1 MNCETNNLLKKRLTN
16 LFLIFLL
23 VFSAIPLPMHVTAAD
38 DSPTKLAAPIL
49 TENSQEPR
57 TISAANGS
65 IGATITLTNHSV
77 TPKKEYS
84 TKLDS
89 TEYKSQADLPAGKYT
104 ARFTVNNIQSID
116 SNEIIIRP
124 EKVTAEIVGDDSGP
138 KNNQGIIH
146 VKNVKEKNKV
156 FLYLG
161 SNFQQQ
167 CVVNPSELCEFKN
180 LRDGTYIIYQ
190 EENGISGPRLSDVS
204 TTIKNGGVPEIILT
218 PIPENGE
225 TVSGNIFRDP
235 GYRAIDF
242 PDGDITD
249 RVIQVPTTV
258 DTSTPGKFNITYS
271 VTNDHGKT
279 ATANREI
286 TVLPK
291 TVSLESCDTDC
302 YTDANGKGIYGKI
315 KVSPTNLQKFES
327 ELTEI
332 TLYNKNSNFKRSK
345 FVKFPILGPIEFIN
359 IPVGEGYYVTQIVN
373 GEESKESNTFTIKD
387 DTPPKI
393 KLKGAPVIELSL
405 DEPYHEYGVLVSD
418 NTTSPNEIH
427 IDIEGSDEVNTS
439 IPGNYIV
446 KYTATD
452 KEGNI
457 SPTIERE
464 IIVRP
469 AAVIAI
475 GSLANFN
482 GLGEV
487 GVKNIYS
494 NNSYLETNVTLYKC
508 ITDCNAR
515 SVDGDLSKIELARL
529 LEVSSIVPNEPDKP
543 NPITISSTETTA
555 VFTEKKIGF
564 YFVIQDVK
572 GYKSKPSNL
581 VEIVDT
587 DKPHITLNGPEK
599 ISIVFDKEILDG
611 QKQYF
616 EWDTN
621 KLVFK
626 EPGAVAKDYIDGE
639 MPVKRTSIEDGNG
652 VILTSP
658 VYPNFDILYPGTY
671 TLFYNATA
679 VRGKEATERKRVFT
693 VTPKPPTPER
703 GNGPNTI
710 IMNDIFNGEAQTVI
724 NREVTLY
731 DMNGFVIRKTSS
743 ITNQTT
749 LFEKVPAGL
758 GYTVTQTINGMES
771 AHSEPVDIFNHPDAI
786 IKPFY
791 MSSFTIKGIDTKPV
805 IDHIRKTIQLTVP
818 HNTDLSK
825 LIPIFTVATDGEKKP
840 IVEVDGIVQQSNSSE
855 VDFSKDLHTKTYKI
869 TNKNSPA
876 DGYSTEYTVTIK
888 IENAP
893 SAFWKQSF
901 KKNITIK
908 TDSSSLALEL
918 SAQEKLMANRLG
930 VSYLTDDL
938 MIHMSALTAQ
948 VNTDSNLAIQ
958 KLTRVDILQ
967 PTDQPWLLNI
977 SNIVELT
984 TDYTKRFV
992 QPIEIEQNAS
1002 ESKVLVR
1009 LSRVNGV
1016 LYAFTVPSRTMEGRV
1031 IGLATEPGIYA
1042 LVDANVKPTI
1052 KRFENKYKIT
1062 SNGLIRYKTDDTSIH
1077 YIKSSNDPSLNG
1089 YEDKE
1094 LLLNINPTWTLY
1106 ESNETIKAES
1116 NSLYA
1121 VNISNK
1127 VISSIEYLPA
1137 KPVIEWNSS
1146 LIEVDPHKVWAVTFN
1161 AQVNQDSLINGTIR
1175 VTENATGTIVPTNIT
1190 VSPDG
1195 KTVKVAPVTPYARNK
1210 AYKLWIDKETK
1221 GHTAQ
1226 NSFLTQPVK
1235 KSFYVK

>member
-1 MNCETNNLLKKRLTN
+1 M
-16 LFLIFLL
+16 
-23 VFSAIPLPMHVTAAD
+23 D
-38 DSPTKLAAPIL
+38 
-49 TENSQEPR
+49 
-57 TISAANGS
+57 
-65 IGATITLTNHSV
+65 
-77 TPKKEYS
+77 S
-84 TKLDS
+84 TKY
-89 TEYKSQADLPAGKYT
+89 TSQAGLPAGKYT
-104 ARFTVNNIQSID
+104 ARFTVNNVQSID
-116 SNEIIIRP
+116 SNEITIRP
-124 EKVTAEIVGDDSGP
+124 EMVTAEIVGNDSGP
-138 KNNQGIIH
+138 QNNQGIIH
-146 VKNVKEKNKV
+146 VQNVKEKNKV

-161 SNFQQQ
+161 SAFQQQ
-167 CVVNPSELCEFKN
+167 CDVNPSELCEFKN

-190 EENGISGPRLSDVS
+190 EENGISGPRLSDIS

-218 PIPENGE
+218 PIPENSE
-225 TVSGNIFRDP
+225 TISGNTFRDP

-242 PDGDITD
+242 PDVDITD
-249 RVIQVPTTV
+249 RVIQIPRTL

-279 ATANREI
+279 ATANREV

-302 YTDANGKGIYGKI
+302 HTDANGKGIYGKI
-315 KVSPTNLQKFES
+315 PVSPTNLQKFEN

-332 TLYNKNSNFKRSK
+332 TLYNKEANFKRTK
-345 FVKFPILGPIEFIN
+345 YVKFPFLDPIEFTN
-359 IPVGEGYYVTQIVN
+359 VPVGEGYYVTQIVN
-373 GEESKESNTFTIKD
+373 GEESKESNKFTIKD

-475 GSLANFN
+475 GSLANFK

-494 NNSYLETNVTLYKC
+494 NNSNLETNVTLYKC

-515 SVDGDLSKIELARL
+515 SVDGDLSKIELERL
-529 LEVSSIVPNEPDKP
+529 LEVSSKVPNEPGKP

-555 VFTEKKIGF
+555 VFTEKEIGF
-564 YFVIQDVK
+564 YFVIQEVK

-587 DKPHITLNGPEK
+587 DKPHITLEGPEK
-599 ISIVFDKEILDG
+599 ISIVFDKKIPDG

-616 EWDTN
+616 EWNTN

-639 MPVKRTSIEDGNG
+639 ITVKRMSVEDGNE
-652 VILTSP
+652 VTLTSP
-658 VYPNFDILYPGTY
+658 IYPNFDILYPGTY
-671 TLFYNATA
+671 TLVYNATA
-679 VRGKEATERKRVFT
+679 VRGKEATEKKRVIT

-703 GNGPNTI
+703 GNEPNTI
-710 IMNDIFNGEAQTVI
+710 KVNDIFKGQAQTVI

-731 DMNGFVIRKTSS
+731 DMNGVVLKKISS
-743 ITNQTT
+743 ITNQTM

-758 GYTVTQTINGMES
+758 GYTVTQTVNGMES
-771 AHSEPVDIFNHPDAI
+771 VHSEPVDIYNHPDAI

-805 IDHIRKTIQLTVP
+805 IDHMRKTIQLTVP
-818 HNTDLSK
+818 ANTDLSK
-825 LIPIFTVATDGEKKP
+825 LIPIFTVATDGEKNP
-840 IVEVDGIVQQSNSSE
+840 IVKVEGVVQQSNSSE
-855 VDFSKDLHTKTYKI
+855 VDFSEDLHTKIYKI
-869 TNKNSPA
+869 TDENPLA

-888 IENAP
+888 IANVS

-901 KKNITIK
+901 NKNITLK
-908 TDSSSLALEL
+908 TDSSSLPLEL
-918 SAQEKLMANRLG
+918 SAQEKLLANSQG

-948 VNTDSNLAIQ
+948 VNTDSNLSIR
-958 KLTRVDILQ
+958 KLSRGDILQ
-967 PTDQPWLLNI
+967 PTDQPWLINI

-1002 ESKVLVR
+1002 ITKVLVR

-1016 LYAFTVPSRTMEGRV
+1016 LYAFTVPSRTMDGRV

-1042 LVDANVKPTI
+1042 LVDATVQPII
-1052 KRFENKYKIT
+1052 KGFENKYTIT

-1094 LLLNINPTWTLY
+1094 LLVDIHPTWNIY
-1106 ESNETIKAES
+1106 DSNETIKVK
-1116 NSLYA
+1116 NNLLYA

-1127 VISSIEYLPA
+1127 IISSIEYLPA

-1161 AQVNQDSLINGTIR
+1161 ARVNQDSLINETIR
-1175 VTENATGTIVPTNIT
+1175 VTENATGAIVPTRIT
-1190 VSPDG
+1190 ISPDG

-1210 AYKLWIDKETK
+1210 AYKLWVDKETK
-1221 GHTAQ
+1221 GHTTQ

>member
-16 LFLIFLL
+16 LLLIFLL
-23 VFSAIPLPMHVTAAD
+23 VFSAIPSPIHVTAAD
-38 DSPTKLAAPIL
+38 GSSTKPAAPIL
-49 TENSQEPR
+49 IENSLEPR
-57 TISAANGS
+57 TISATNGS
-65 IGATITLTNHSV
+65 TDATITLTNHSV
-77 TPKKEYS
+77 TPKKEYI

-89 TEYKSQADLPAGKYT
+89 TEYKSQAGLPAGKYT
-104 ARFTVNNIQSID
+104 ARFTVNNVQSID
-116 SNEIIIRP
+116 SNEITIRP
-124 EKVTAEIVGDDSGP
+124 EMVTAEIVGNDSGP
-138 KNNQGIIH
+138 QNNQGIIH

-156 FLYLG
+156 HLYLG
-161 SNFQQQ
+161 SKLLQT
-167 CVVNPSELCEFKN
+167 CSVNPSELCEFKN

-190 EENGISGPRLSDVS
+190 EENGISGPRLSDIS
-204 TTIKNGGVPEIILT
+204 TTIKNGGVPEIILA

-225 TVSGNIFRDP
+225 TVSGNMFRDP
-235 GYRAIDF
+235 GYKALDF
-242 PDGDITD
+242 PDVDITD
-249 RVIQVPTTV
+249 KVIKTPTNL
-258 DTSTPGKFNITYS
+258 DTSTPGKFTITYS

-279 ATANREI
+279 ATAHREV

-291 TVSLESCDTDC
+291 TVTLKSCGDDC
-302 YTDANGKGIYGKI
+302 NTNANGKGIYGKI
-315 KVSPTNLQKFES
+315 PVSPTNLQKFES

-332 TLYNKNSNFKRSK
+332 TLYNKEANFKRTK
-345 FVKFPILGPIEFIN
+345 YVKFPFHDPIEFTN
-359 IPVGEGYYVTQIVN
+359 VPVGEGYYVTQIVN
-373 GEESKESNTFTIKD
+373 GEESKESNKFTIKD

-393 KLKGAPVIELSL
+393 TLKGAPVIEHPL
-405 DEPYHEYGVLVSD
+405 DEPYDDYGVLVSD
-418 NTTSPNEIH
+418 NITSPNEIQ
-427 IDIEGSDEVNTS
+427 IDIKGLDEVNTS
-439 IPGNYIV
+439 IPGNYII

-452 KEGNI
+452 QEGNI
-457 SPTIERE
+457 SSTIKRE

-475 GSLANFN
+475 GSLANIK

-494 NNSYLETNVTLYKC
+494 NNSNLETNVTLYKC
-508 ITDCNAR
+508 TTDCNAR
-515 SVDGDLSKIELARL
+515 SVDGDLSKIAVERL
-529 LEVSSIVPNEPDKP
+529 LEVSNKVPNEPGKP
-543 NPITISSTETTA
+543 NPIIISSTETTA
-555 VFTEKKIGF
+555 VFTEKEIGF
-564 YFVIQDVK
+564 YFVIQEVK

-587 DKPHITLNGPEK
+587 DKPHITLEGPEK
-599 ISIVFDKEILDG
+599 ISIVFDKKIPDG

-639 MPVKRTSIEDGNG
+639 ITVQRTSVEDGNE
-652 VILTSP
+652 VTLTSP
-658 VYPNFDILYPGTY
+658 IYSNFDILYPGTY
-671 TLFYNATA
+671 TLLYNATA
-679 VRGKEATERKRVFT
+679 VRGKEATERKRVLS

-703 GNGPNTI
+703 GNEPNTI
-710 IMNDIFNGEAQTVI
+710 RVNDIFNDQAQSVM

-731 DMNGFVIRKTSS
+731 DMNGVVLEKTSS
-743 ITNQTT
+743 ITNKSA

-758 GYTVTQTINGMES
+758 GYTVTQTVNGMES
-771 AHSEPVDIFNHPDAI
+771 THSEPVDLYNHPDATMN
-786 IKPFY
+786 PFY
-791 MSSFTIKGIDTKPV
+791 MSSFTIRGIDAKPV
-805 IDHIRKTIQLTVP
+805 INHIRKTIQLTVP
-818 HNTDLSK
+818 YNTDLSK
-825 LIPIFTVATDGEKKP
+825 LIPIFTVASDGEKNPK
-840 IVEVDGIVQQSNSSE
+840 VEVDGVVQQSNSSE
-855 VDFSKDLHTKTYKI
+855 VDFSGDLHTIIYKI
-869 TNKNSPA
+869 TDENSLA

-888 IENAP
+888 TANVS

-901 KKNITIK
+901 NKNITLK
-908 TDSSSLALEL
+908 TDSSLLPLEL
-918 SAQEKLMANRLG
+918 SAQEKLLANSQG
-930 VSYLTDDL
+930 ISYLTDDL

-948 VNTDSNLAIQ
+948 VNTDSNLAIR
-958 KLTRVDILQ
+958 KLSRGDILQ
-967 PTDQPWLLNI
+967 PTDQPWLINI

-1009 LSRVNGV
+1009 LSRINGV
-1016 LYAFTVPSRTMEGRV
+1016 LYAFTVPSRAMEGRV

-1052 KRFENKYKIT
+1052 KGFENNYKIT

-1094 LLLNINPTWTLY
+1094 LLLNTHPTWNLY
-1106 ESNETIKAES
+1106 ASNETIKAKN

-1127 VISSIEYLPA
+1127 IISSIEDLPA
-1137 KPVIEWNSS
+1137 KPVTEWNSS

-1161 AQVNQDSLINGTIR
+1161 AQVHQDSLINGTIR
-1175 VTENATGTIVPTNIT
+1175 VTENATGAIVPTHIT

-1210 AYKLWIDKETK
+1210 AYKLWVDKETK
-1221 GHTAQ
+1221 GHTTQ